1 MSSLVNSW
9 VYWDYLQKHKWLETA
24 EPPESPLGDIWL
36 TIPWE
41 RRVQMKVHEDFL
53 ILITPSLP
61 PWRKMSRLD
70 SMKVSCRPSKLQC
83 FKMALVMFTLEDTAT
98 LQNPQVFKELNYVFL
113 HKYTSLEEWITV
125 ACLSLTQKHKGLKR
139 RITFQYQDVVESFVC
154 YQPQTC

>member
-9 VYWDYLQKHKWLETA
+9 VYWDYLQEHKWLETA

-83 FKMALVMFTLEDTAT
+83 FKMALVMFNLKDTAT

-113 HKYTSLEEWITV
+113 HKYKSLEEWITV
-125 ACLSLTQKHKGLKR
+125 ACLSLTLKHKGLKR